1 MADKAGF
8 ITRYRQEIGR
18 ILDAIDGE
26 LQLLDAQYDA
36 LGYATDLV
44 DEDFTGVNAD
54 LTAQQFKDG
63 VAALRTVRASVQGN
77 STNIFRLRRENW

>member
-18 ILDAIDGE
+18 MLDAIDGE

-36 LGYATDLV
+36 LGYSTDLV
-44 DEDFTGVNAD
+44 DEDFTGINAD
-54 LTAQQFKDG
+54 LTAQQFNDG
-63 VAALRTVRASVQGN
+63 VASLRTVRASLQGN